1 MKLRKI
7 ISLILCVSMMG
18 SICSVGA
25 AAATAEQTE
34 TTAKAQTMIADSF
47 GKNMKDK
54 ELLKT
59 VSNDLTLLEQVTLS
73 DNLTISQVDSDGDV
87 TYQVTYEEI
96 GVTDYINV
104 MEDNEGNIILN
115 ITDGDKHDELT
126 FTGDGKVILDG
137 YEVTFEEEEII
148 ESLTKEKTDALLMAS
163 PRAGMY
169 PQMFGVNPVLDG
181 RGKPVA
187 PSGYKYTG
195 GTYSGKNLSLGK
207 QVAEITISALIS
219 IIAGAAA
226 SSLSKAIATLSSVS
240 DATSCIK
247 LALTLR
253 QRQLALV
260 ADQCGG
266 AKAVSV
272 GVSEYAKNDN
282 NSLHCEWYYSVSLY
296 MMTYTTYAAAKR
308 TLDAT

>member
-1 MKLRKI
+1 
-7 ISLILCVSMMG
+7 
-18 SICSVGA
+18 
-25 AAATAEQTE
+25 
-34 TTAKAQTMIADSF
+34 MIQ
-47 GKNMKDK
+47 KKQRECN
-54 ELLKT
+54 LL
-59 VSNDLTLLEQVTLS
+59 
-73 DNLTISQVDSDGDV
+73 
-87 TYQVTYEEI
+87 

-104 MEDNEGNIILN
+104 TEDNEGNIILN
-115 ITDGDKHDELT
+115 ITDGNKHDELL
-126 FTGDGKVILDG
+126 FTEEGKIVLDG
-137 YEVTFEEEEII
+137 HEVAFEEEESTQTLPQ
-148 ESLTKEKTDALLMAS
+148 EASLVAIR
-163 PRAGMY
+163 RAGMY
-169 PQMFGVNPVLDG
+169 PQMFGVNPTLDG

-195 GTYSGKNLSLGK
+195 ATYSGKNLSLGK
-207 QVAEITISALIS
+207 QIAEITISALIS

-226 SSLSKAIATLSSVS
+226 SSLSKAIATLSAVS
-240 DATSCIK
+240 DAVSCVK
-247 LALTLR
+247 LALTLK
-253 QRQLALV
+253 QRELALV